1 VFFPVPRFVKD
12 YWDYPEVRKARSFL
26 IYGVNRDSPEEK
38 ILDFYDKM
46 EQVCMH
52 ALNTLQRM
60 HANNTYCSAEC
71 AARIINAVV
80 VLYSTSVYVLTH

>member
-46 EQVCMH
+46 EQVCMNATTH
-52 ALNTLQRM
+52 TAM
-60 HANNTYCSAEC
+60 HATTQCSA
-71 AARIINAVV
+71 V
-80 VLYSTSVYVLTH
+80 S

>member
-46 EQVCMH
+46 EQVMH
-52 ALNTLQRM
+52 AATVQCTVQCI
-60 HANNTYCSAEC
+60 AVYCS
-71 AARIINAVV
+71 V
-80 VLYSTSVYVLTH
+80 